1 MEATMPQKITTFL
14 WFDDNAEQALEL
26 YLSLFPDSKIIQ
38 SSRMDG
44 PNGKFFSATFQLAGQ
59 QFMAINGGPHYRFTE
74 AVSLFVDCETQEEID
89 RLTARLLEG
98 GGTQQPCGWLKDRFG
113 LSWQIIPSNL
123 GKLLGDPDRAK
134 AGRVMQ
140 AMLGMKKLDIAALER
155 A

>member
-1 MEATMPQKITTFL
+1 MPQKITTFL